1 MDMRNGQRILMQQP
15 SAFRWTEN
23 VFKYRILCESG
34 VHALGLGIQR
44 LLSVPFQRKSHQT
57 NA

>member
-1 MDMRNGQRILMQQP
+1 MDMRNGQRVLMQRP

-34 VHALGLGIQR
+34 VHALGFRHRETIV
-44 LLSVPFQRKSHQT
+44 SSFPKKK
-57 NA
+57 